1 MARDL
6 DGGRAVIHALERNGV
21 RHVFGIPGD
30 HTVPI
35 YLGLSESSIRHIT
48 VRHEQGA
55 GFAADG
61 YGRVSGRPG
70 VAVVVTGPGVSNIA
84 TAMAEATTDSAPVL
98 VLSAEVPRADIGAG
112 RDHTHELR
120 DQRALAAGVTRWS
133 ERAMDVAAIGSLID
147 RAFRDLATG
156 PAGAIHLG
164 VPIDV
169 LAETGPVED
178 APPARGERPLPDP
191 AAIEAAA
198 RALDTAA
205 RPLVVVGGGARH
217 AGSAVTALVE
227 RLGAPAL
234 STWNGK
240 GVLGDDHPLSAG
252 GGFHHDAAL
261 AMLTESDVVL
271 AIGTRL
277 GRSDFWSSPVA
288 VAGRLIRIDIDAAA
302 LTVNATPAIPV
313 HADAS
318 LAADALTAAIRARP
332 PATERAGAARAAID
346 AATAILGERHRPW
359 LGAFREA
366 LPPET
371 AIVADS
377 TTVTY
382 VGYRWL
388 PVPTTGRWLYPSSF
402 GTLGYALPA
411 AIGAGV
417 AEPGRPAAVLIGD
430 GGFLFTCPELLTA
443 AEQGRPLPVLLWND
457 RGFGSIRLGM
467 QQAGMEPVGVEF
479 AVPDLSA
486 LAAGFGARYA
496 APRTPQELGRVTRDA
511 LRHPGPTLIEM
522 DDRLAGPPVGTRP
535 AGTQPEAH

>member
-1 MARDL
+1 MAREL
-6 DGGRAVIHALERNGV
+6 DGGRAVVHALERNGV

-30 HTVPI
+30 HTLPI
-35 YLGLSESSIRHIT
+35 YRGLGESSIRHIT

-84 TAMAEATTDSAPVL
+84 TAMGEATTDSAPVL

-112 RDHTHELR
+112 RDHNHELR

-133 ERAMDVAAIGSLID
+133 ERAMDVAAIGPLID
-147 RAFRDLATG
+147 RAFADLATG
-156 PAGAIHLG
+156 APGAIHIG

-169 LAETGPVED
+169 LAETGPAED
-178 APPARGERPLPDP
+178 AAPVRAERPAPDS

-198 RALDTAA
+198 RALDGAE
-205 RPLVVVGGGARH
+205 RPLVIVGGGARQ
-217 AGSAVTALVE
+217 AGRAIGALVQ
-227 RLGAPAL
+227 RLGAPVLA
-234 STWNGK
+234 TWNGK

-261 AMLTESDVVL
+261 ALLAEADVVL

-277 GRSDFWSSPVA
+277 GRSDFWFAPPSVP
-288 VAGRLIRIDIDAAA
+288 GRLIRVDIDAAG
-302 LTVNATPAIPV
+302 LTANAAPGIPI

-318 LAADALTAAIRARP
+318 LAADALASAIRARP
-332 PATERAGAARAAID
+332 PDTERAAAARAAID
-346 AATAILGERHRPW
+346 AATAVLGARHRPW
-359 LGAFREA
+359 LAAFREA

-388 PVPTTGRWLYPSSF
+388 PVPAAGRWLYPSSF

-411 AIGAGV
+411 AIGARV

-443 AEQGRPLPVLLWND
+443 AEQGLPLPVLVWND

-467 QQAGMEPVGVEF
+467 QEAGMEPVGVEF
-479 AVPDLSA
+479 AVPDLASI
-486 LAAGFGARYA
+486 AAGFGARYA
-496 APRTPQELGRVTRDA
+496 APGTPAELGRVTREA

-522 DDRLAGPPVGTRP
+522 DDHLAGPPVGTRP
-535 AGTQPEAH
+535 AGTQPEDR